1 MTEKRRLFS
10 STPRKK
16 LFSTANE
23 ENLVK
28 VVRCMDCGYK
38 LETAAST
45 SKIYCPKCGGTRFNV
60 YRIPESPELTP
71 EPVKIEEEKSFSRKS
86 LFGNDEFQ
94 KEFTEPTTA
103 FEEKLKEFSGKVIS
117 IDECEKIFSCVP
129 EELLEKNYAELDN
142 EGNLIISD
150 SAFLIDK
157 LFSKLII
164 TVTREL
170 DLPEINQSKES
181 IIDSLAER
189 GNLSPKGVIMIK
201 KAHMLSPVCNHVEDC
216 CPETDL
222 KGWVKDSGI
231 IGDTKIELGDKDN
244 LKLDDFMDYLKSRY
258 PDAPKGLLEHLI
270 SNGLV
275 KIEGSKV
282 DIIK

>member
-23 ENLVK
+23 ENSVK
-28 VVRCMDCGYK
+28 AVRCMDCGYI

-45 SKIYCPKCGGTRFNV
+45 SRIYCPKCGGTRFNV

-71 EPVKIEEEKSFSRKS
+71 EPVKVEEEKSFSRKS

-94 KEFTEPTTA
+94 KEFTEPTTV
-103 FEEKLKEFSGKVIS
+103 FEEKLKEFSGKVIN
-117 IDECEKIFSCVP
+117 IDECEKIFSCTP
-129 EELLEKNYAELDN
+129 EELLEKNYAELNND
-142 EGNLIISD
+142 GNLIISD

-170 DLPEINQSKES
+170 DLPEITQPKECV
-181 IIDSLAER
+181 IDSLAEK
-189 GNLSPKGVIMIK
+189 GNLSPKGVVMIK
-201 KAHMLSPVCNHVEDC
+201 KAHMLSPVSNSSVE

-222 KGWVKDSGI
+222 KGWINDSGI

-270 SNGLV
+270 SSGLV
-275 KIEGSKV
+275 KIDGSKV
-282 DIIK
+282 NIIK